1 MNWPTLFDPW
11 ESSVLCLTLV
21 HSIWQFTLVGLVAW
35 VFDQFWRKPS
45 AERSYALT
53 VAAFVVGLITVPLTY
68 LLLQSDGPTNG
79 IARDVAVSTLA
90 EVQPAVF
97 SATSHSSSSTLNP
110 QQIQSP
116 IDDAGDVSTSARDT
130 TSLLLRSETW
140 LRAAPSLAGLY
151 LGGVVLMLVRLTI
164 GIVRTEQMR
173 RHSRPIVDGPFINV
187 LRDLSCKWS
196 LRVVPLLAQ
205 GERVVVP
212 RVIGL
217 LKPTIVLPVSALTG
231 LPASELEMI
240 LAHELAHIRRHDM
253 WVNLLQRLAEAVL
266 FFNPAMW
273 YLSRRIG
280 TLREYCC
287 DELVCRSISASGIES
302 RMRYAKALL
311 NVVELARP
319 SVANHHKLTALAASG
334 RSPSELRRRIARLF
348 GEPLREPVR
357 LSWGSLLVLASA
369 VLFVVS
375 GPAIWPITAQTTETA
390 TTTESAGE
398 AIVREAAKEFSF
410 GGNVEVLAI
419 GSHDENPQRWWD
431 ARGNAIESVPFNWS
445 KEGSV
450 ASPDKVWRRIVFR
463 VDALPQ
469 DAGVQWHL
477 EGARASGG
485 GTVTIEG
492 ERNPRGYFSRYFSV
506 ADDQTTFD
514 LRLGIATGPWKTA
527 VTIGASGSQATGGT
541 GSKSLVSTGGIET
554 PRGTVVV
561 ISHNYHD
568 QDYRVVAV
576 NKQGETFHSASGGG
590 AGAGEISQIQPT
602 FPGVKPKE
610 IDRFEFQ
617 VRDYEWV
624 EFKRLPLNPGGA
636 HREDES
642 ATASTA
648 SLDPSPE
655 AAKKRADWLEKLLR
669 LSSHNQTAFAVGPLM
684 IFELLTNDAF
694 EVVRQTWP
702 KIQADEVKTGL
713 LKTFEFARHPRVLD
727 VLDLG
732 ARDQSQEVRE
742 YAYAYLQNYAMR
754 DFKDAKHDYLAW
766 RRQYADQ
773 PVDQVLQGERKL
785 VCRLA
790 SRHETGRRPAVV
802 DEFRKQIERGGR
814 QVVLPQQGEI
824 FARSGFGRCARAVA

>member
-1 MNWPTLFDPW
+1 M
-11 ESSVLCLTLV
+11 
-21 HSIWQFTLVGLVAW
+21 
-35 VFDQFWRKPS
+35 
-45 AERSYALT
+45 
-53 VAAFVVGLITVPLTY
+53 
-68 LLLQSDGPTNG
+68 
-79 IARDVAVSTLA
+79 
-90 EVQPAVF
+90 
-97 SATSHSSSSTLNP
+97 
-110 QQIQSP
+110 
-116 IDDAGDVSTSARDT
+116 
-130 TSLLLRSETW
+130 
-140 LRAAPSLAGLY
+140 
-151 LGGVVLMLVRLTI
+151 
-164 GIVRTEQMR
+164 
-173 RHSRPIVDGPFINV
+173 
-187 LRDLSCKWS
+187 
-196 LRVVPLLAQ
+196 
-205 GERVVVP
+205 VP

-253 WVNLLQRLAEAVL
+253 WVNLLQRLAEAGL

-287 DELVCRSISASGIES
+287 DELTCRSISASGFES
-302 RMRYAKALL
+302 RMRYATALL

-319 SVANHHKLTALAASG
+319 SVANHPKLTALAVSG

-390 TTTESAGE
+390 TTTEQTGE

-419 GSHDENPQRWWD
+419 GTHDENPQRWWD
-431 ARGNAIESVPFNWS
+431 ARGNVIESVPFTWS

-450 ASPDKVWRRIVFR
+450 TSPDKVWRRIVFR
-463 VDALPQ
+463 VDALPE

-492 ERNPRGYFSRYFSV
+492 ERNPRGYFSRYFGV
-506 ADDQTTFD
+506 ADDQKAFD

-527 VTIGASGSQATGGT
+527 VTISASGSQATGGT
-541 GSKSLVSTGGIET
+541 GTKSLVSTGGIEI
-554 PRGTVVV
+554 PGGTVVV

-568 QDYRVVAV
+568 QDYRVVAI
-576 NKQGETFHSASGGG
+576 NKQGETFHSAFSGG
-590 AGAGEISQIQPT
+590 AGAGEISQIRPT

-624 EFKRLPLNPGGA
+624 EFKRLQLNPGGA

-642 ATASTA
+642 SNGVNCEFGHISRGGEKAGRLAGKAATTVVTQPDRLCGRS
-648 SLDPSPE
+648 
-655 AAKKRADWLEKLLR
+655 ADDLR
-669 LSSHNQTAFAVGPLM
+669 T
-684 IFELLTNDAF
+684 
-694 EVVRQTWP
+694 
-702 KIQADEVKTGL
+702 
-713 LKTFEFARHPRVLD
+713 ARHRRV
-727 VLDLG
+727 
-732 ARDQSQEVRE
+732 
-742 YAYAYLQNYAMR
+742 
-754 DFKDAKHDYLAW
+754 
-766 RRQYADQ
+766 
-773 PVDQVLQGERKL
+773 
-785 VCRLA
+785 
-790 SRHETGRRPAVV
+790 
-802 DEFRKQIERGGR
+802 
-814 QVVLPQQGEI
+814 
-824 FARSGFGRCARAVA
+824 